1 MSFFHKVHVHTLDT
15 LDSIGEENR
24 LMRGAYY
31 IVGFSL
37 WMLIL
42 PTMSVNEYFGYGEG
56 VA

>member
-1 MSFFHKVHVHTLDT
+1 MRFFSDVHRCTVDT
-15 LDSIGEENR
+15 VDLIGEENR

-42 PTMSVNEYFGYGEG
+42 PSMSVNEYFGYGEG